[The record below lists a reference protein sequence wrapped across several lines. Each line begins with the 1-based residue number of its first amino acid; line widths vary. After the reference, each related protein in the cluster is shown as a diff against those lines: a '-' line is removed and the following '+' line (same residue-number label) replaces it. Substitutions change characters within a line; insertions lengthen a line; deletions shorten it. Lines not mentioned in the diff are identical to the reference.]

1 MVGIMMLR
9 LSFMGY
15 DGVDSRQLERHLG
28 NAFFNTLQ
36 SWLLGHD
43 VVHMSRLS
51 PCHIRSSHVS
61 RRNS

>member
-1 MVGIMMLR
+1 MVGITMLR

-15 DGVDSRQLERHLG
+15 DGVDSRQLERQLG

-43 VVHMSRLS
+43 VV
-51 PCHIRSSHVS
+51 
-61 RRNS
+61 